1 VTKEPQ
7 SEATGWQRVLV
18 ILFISQLLA
27 AMGFSTIFPFLPNYV
42 NELGSA
48 WGLDLIL
55 LAGAVFSAQGLAM
68 MFTSPIW
75 GAVSDR
81 FGRKLMVQRAMF
93 GGAVLIFLMAFVRN
107 AEELIFLRILQGAV
121 TGVISA
127 NNALIASVTPR
138 ERSGFALGALQT
150 ALTSGVAFGPVVG
163 GLLADTYGYRVT
175 HIVTAILLLAG
186 GLIVQFGI
194 QERFQRP
201 KNVRRFGGFFGDWSH
216 VLKTPGVAGTFW
228 ARFFAWLARGILI
241 PILPLFIPILL
252 AGTGRT
258 ATFTGLVI
266 GIAAL
271 TSTISALYLGNL
283 GDRIGHRRVLTWS
296 SAAAALCY
304 LPMAFVDSGT
314 QLLILNGL
322 AGIAI
327 GGVMPSI
334 SALLNVATDDTEVGS
349 AFGLDNAVVAASRA
363 VSPLI
368 GVGLASLLGGGEFG
382 YRAVFFA
389 AAIMFIVTMVIG
401 SRLGNR
407 TPREVPS

>member
-1 VTKEPQ
+1 
-7 SEATGWQRVLV
+7 
-18 ILFISQLLA
+18 
-27 AMGFSTIFPFLPNYV
+27 M
-42 NELGSA
+42 
-48 WGLDLIL
+48 
-55 LAGAVFSAQGLAM
+55 
-68 MFTSPIW
+68 
-75 GAVSDR
+75 
-81 FGRKLMVQRAMF
+81 
-93 GGAVLIFLMAFVRN
+93 
-107 AEELIFLRILQGAV
+107 
-121 TGVISA
+121 
-127 NNALIASVTPR
+127 
-138 ERSGFALGALQT
+138 
-150 ALTSGVAFGPVVG
+150 
-163 GLLADTYGYRVT
+163 
-175 HIVTAILLLAG
+175 
-186 GLIVQFGI
+186 
-194 QERFQRP
+194 
-201 KNVRRFGGFFGDWSH
+201 
-216 VLKTPGVAGTFW
+216 LKTPGVAGTFW

-304 LPMAFVDSGT
+304 LPMAFVDGGT
-314 QLLILNGL
+314 QMLILNGL